1 MHFSSDKIN
10 ISIPTSFF
18 TKENM
23 WIIKASDLCQGT
35 CMKITNKLPTINK
48 KIKKFFSGVERTF
61 KDSDEEKEK
70 KEFSAGCLNFY
81 HRGCRSRR

>member
-1 MHFSSDKIN
+1 MYIFLLDKQGQTGSKIN
-10 ISIPTSFF
+10 ISIPLSFYV
-18 TKENM
+18 KENL

-35 CMKITNKLPTINK
+35 CMKISNNLPKINK

-70 KEFSAGCLNFY
+70 PKDNSIGY
-81 HRGCRSRR
+81 